1 MVYICI
7 HIYTYIYMCGL
18 LLCHKKEWNVAIC
31 SNIDGPRDNHTKW
44 SKSDREGQIY
54 IITYMWNL
62 KKNTN
67 ELIYK
72 VETNIK
78 NKFMASKG
86 SGGDKLGVWN

>member
-1 MVYICI
+1 
-7 HIYTYIYMCGL
+7 
-18 LLCHKKEWNVAIC
+18 
-31 SNIDGPRDNHTKW
+31 
-44 SKSDREGQIY
+44 
-54 IITYMWNL
+54 MWNL